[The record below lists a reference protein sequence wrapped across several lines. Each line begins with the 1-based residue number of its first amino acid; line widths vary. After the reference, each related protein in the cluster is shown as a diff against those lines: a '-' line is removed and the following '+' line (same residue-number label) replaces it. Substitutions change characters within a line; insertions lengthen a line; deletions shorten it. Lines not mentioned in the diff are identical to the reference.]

1 VTAAL
6 FHPAQREASKALAWA
21 RKDCKSPPGTL
32 FISHQHGQS
41 CILTCCE
48 RLSKGCKVI
57 DELKALLISELNL
70 EDITPDDIDASAPLF
85 RDGLGL
91 DSIDALELAVVLD
104 KKYGIKIKSSDER
117 NKKIFSSLNAL
128 TDFITDNRTR

>member
-1 VTAAL
+1 M
-6 FHPAQREASKALAWA
+6 
-21 RKDCKSPPGTL
+21 
-32 FISHQHGQS
+32 
-41 CILTCCE
+41 
-48 RLSKGCKVI
+48 I

-70 EDITPDDIDASAPLF
+70 EDITPDEIDASAPLF

-128 TDFITDNRTR
+128 TEFITDNRTR

>member
-1 VTAAL
+1 MI
-6 FHPAQREASKALAWA
+6 R
-21 RKDCKSPPGTL
+21 CK
-32 FISHQHGQS
+32 
-41 CILTCCE
+41 

-57 DELKALLISELNL
+57 DELKALLIFELNL
-70 EDITPDDIDASAPLF
+70 EDITPNDIDASAPLF

-128 TDFITDNRTR
+128 ADFVTNNRTR

>member
-1 VTAAL
+1 M
-6 FHPAQREASKALAWA
+6 
-21 RKDCKSPPGTL
+21 
-32 FISHQHGQS
+32 
-41 CILTCCE
+41 
-48 RLSKGCKVI
+48 I
-57 DELKALLISELNL
+57 DELKILLISELNL

-117 NKKIFSSLNAL
+117 NKQIFSSLNAL

>member
-1 VTAAL
+1 M
-6 FHPAQREASKALAWA
+6 
-21 RKDCKSPPGTL
+21 
-32 FISHQHGQS
+32 
-41 CILTCCE
+41 
-48 RLSKGCKVI
+48 I
-57 DELKALLISELNL
+57 DELKALLIFELNL

-117 NKKIFSSLNAL
+117 NKEIFSSLNAL
-128 TDFITDNRTR
+128 ADFITNNRTR

>member
-1 VTAAL
+1 M
-6 FHPAQREASKALAWA
+6 
-21 RKDCKSPPGTL
+21 
-32 FISHQHGQS
+32 
-41 CILTCCE
+41 
-48 RLSKGCKVI
+48 I

-117 NKKIFSSLNAL
+117 NKEIFSSLNAL
-128 TDFITDNRTR
+128 ADFITDKRTR